1 MVKPIAAASA
11 RRRRQSRPTSAPRC
25 GARPREWL
33 QHGAVPAHPD
43 LLTDLT
49 GLEYGYTIRE
59 GRDALILERKEDMK
73 KRGLASPDLADA
85 LALSFAYPLGGERA
99 REPNVDPVT
108 ASNRIRPLRPH
119 LSERHPEISP
129 PSRTQPARRAPT
141 RAAEPVLS
149 SALRRGPR
157 FRQGGSRGIP
167 LSGFLNPLD
176 LGNYP

>member
-85 LALSFAYPLGGERA
+85 LALTFAYSVVASDHTRRMSTRSPHQIEY
-99 REPNVDPVT
+99 DPYAAMYRSGSR
-108 ASNRIRPLRPH
+108 ASNHQVDYNPL
-119 LSERHPEISP
+119 
-129 PSRTQPARRAPT
+129 
-141 RAAEPVLS
+141 AEQL
-149 SALRRGPR
+149 RGPPDPR
-157 FRQGGSRGIP
+157 YRQR
-167 LSGFLNPLD
+167 
-176 LGNYP
+176 

>member
-11 RRRRQSRPTSAPRC
+11 RRRRQSSPTSAPRC
-25 GARPREWL
+25 GARAREWL

-49 GLEYGYTIRE
+49 GLDSGHTIRE
-59 GRDALILERKEDMK
+59 GRDALILERKEDMEEAEACVA
-73 KRGLASPDLADA
+73 RFGRRARPELRL
-85 LALSFAYPLGGERA
+85 PLGGERS

-141 RAAEPVLS
+141 RAADPVLS